1 MNLTRIA
8 AFTGTGL
15 VIAGSLFIALHAFL
29 FQAGLSGNPDFQARF
44 DTKPVFAAMHVLG
57 SGLALLIGPFQFI
70 SRFRT
75 SRPALHRAFGQI
87 YVALVLIG
95 GVGGV
100 GLAVMA
106 HGGLVARVGF
116 LLLDVVW
123 IYTVIRAWR
132 AIRAGHIV
140 THQQWMMRNFALTF
154 GAVTLR
160 IWLGVGYGFGI
171 PFDEI
176 YPVTAW
182 LAWVPNLI
190 LVEWYLALQA
200 DRLRDSARI
209 TSGSAAPKR

>member
-1 MNLTRIA
+1 MTLTRIA
-8 AFTGTGL
+8 AYTGTGL
-15 VIAGSLFIALHAFL
+15 LIAGSLFIAIHAFL
-29 FQAGLSGNPDFQARF
+29 FQAGLSGSPDFQARF

-70 SRFRT
+70 ARFRT
-75 SRPALHRAFGQI
+75 ARPALHRAFGQI
-87 YVALVLIG
+87 YVALIFIG
-95 GVGGV
+95 GIGGV

-116 LLLDVVW
+116 LLLDVLW
-123 IYTVIRAWR
+123 IYSIIRAWG

-160 IWLGVGYGFGI
+160 IWLGVGYGLGV

-190 LVEWYLALQA
+190 LVEWYLALKA
-200 DRLRDSARI
+200 DRLRDGARGAP
-209 TSGSAAPKR
+209 GSAASH